1 MSTCS
6 DRTWKLACDRLQAG
20 NAKVFGYSYGFKGKE
35 EDIEPYFLWWVQC
48 WVELAPEKITSA
60 METGE

>member
-1 MSTCS
+1 MSACS

-35 EDIEPYFLWWVQC
+35 EDIEACFLWWVQC

-60 METGE
+60 VETGE